1 MARAVELNPM
11 KCPRC
16 GVWVRVLETRMDAE
30 GAKRRRYECANLHRF
45 STKETIVLGRPSP
58 AEKGKAIAQMLAKA
72 IRSTVGSKTS
82 P

>member
-16 GVWVRVLETRMDAE
+16 GVWVRVLETRMDAD

-45 STKETIVLGRPSP
+45 STKETIVPGRLSNE
-58 AEKGKAIAQMLAKA
+58 EKGKAIAQMLAK
-72 IRSTVGSKTS
+72 TVGSMASSKTS